1 VSRPKPNL
9 FIVGAPKCGTTA
21 WVEYLGSH
29 PDIFF
34 PERKEPSFFCPDL
47 LPDQR
52 VQTLEDYLALFAD
65 AGTASVAGEASP
77 TYLRSEEAPGRI
89 AKFDPQA
96 KILIF
101 LREQEEFLP
110 SLHNQLVYNGE
121 EPVADFETAWRLSGQ
136 RRRDE
141 VPASCND
148 LRLLDY
154 KAAGRFSEQ
163 VERYFGHFPPEQILV
178 FQFRDW
184 VSRPRDAYLA
194 ILKFLGLSDD
204 GRTDFPPVNEA
215 RRRRTNLFV
224 KLVNAPPPGALRLAA
239 TLKRLTGASSLGV
252 ARKLRE
258 IGSRPGYSSGISQ
271 QLRDEIHSL
280 YADDNRRLEQR
291 LWRAPARKRLQD
303 A

>member
-1 VSRPKPNL
+1 VSVKPNL

-29 PDIFF
+29 PEIFF

-47 LPDQR
+47 LPEQR
-52 VQTLEDYLALFAD
+52 VQSLEDYLALFAD
-65 AGTASVAGEASP
+65 AGAASVVGEASP
-77 TYLRSEEAPGRI
+77 TYLRSEEAPRRI
-89 AKFDPQA
+89 AQFDPKA

-101 LREQEEFLP
+101 LREQEDFLP

-121 EPVADFETAWRLSGQ
+121 EPIEDFETAWRRSGK

-154 KAAGRFSEQ
+154 KAAGRFREQ
-163 VERYFGHFPPEQILV
+163 VERYFAYFPPEQILV

-184 VSRPRDAYLA
+184 VAHPRDAYLA
-194 ILKFLGLSDD
+194 IFEFLGLQDD
-204 GRTDFPPVNEA
+204 GLTDFPPVNEA
-215 RRRRTNLFV
+215 RSRRTQLFV

-239 TLKRLTGASSLGV
+239 MLKRLTRKSSLGV

-258 IGSRPGYSSGISQ
+258 IGSRPGYSSGISP
-271 QLRDEIHSL
+271 QLRDEIRGM
-280 YADDNRRLEQR
+280 YADDNRRLEHR
-291 LWRAPARKRLQD
+291 LWWAPAPSDLQD